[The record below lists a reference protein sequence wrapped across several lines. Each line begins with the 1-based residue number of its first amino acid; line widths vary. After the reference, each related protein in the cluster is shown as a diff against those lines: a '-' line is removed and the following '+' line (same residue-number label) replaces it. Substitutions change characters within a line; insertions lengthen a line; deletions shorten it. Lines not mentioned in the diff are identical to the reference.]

1 MDEKKIKDNRGFSA
15 ISAIAATIL
24 AVSAVIISSVSSA
37 AELEEIVVTAQKRA
51 QSVQDIGFS
60 VSAFDTQ
67 DAARFANDIGALAGQ
82 SPGVE
87 SYGNNSYF
95 QSFFIRGVGLNEFS
109 GNYNPPVAVHN
120 DEVYVSKNW
129 ATARPSFDIERIE
142 ILKGP
147 QGTIFGRNTTG
158 GAVNYYTNAPTA
170 ETDAYVRASV
180 DEHSRYSLE
189 GAVSGALSDNLNGR
203 LSFYRGFGSGGPQFN
218 EFTGDDHGEP
228 DLTEVRAQLEWAVS
242 EATTIRALV
251 YGGDDQSELQ
261 AYKSP
266 GIFNDVRTGA
276 ASGFCPEILSGAA
289 HLNPASCTK
298 FTGVLSGDNNEEYE
312 PNDIHTVN
320 QNNAPEKDDDF
331 AGGYLRVEHGFGNF
345 QLTSITSYDDYK
357 RYNQEDADGTPIQS
371 NDVYYRNELELFS
384 QEIRLNGTAV
394 NEQLNYVGGFYYS
407 DEDLFQSDLLL
418 FSQSPFGI
426 PLSGQ
431 FGNFEQTVES
441 IALYFNAN
449 YDLSEKFTLSFGGR
463 YTEDKTDIDAMTG
476 VILPDGVTRISVDML
491 VDTRTDDDTSWR
503 LGLSYHF
510 NDATLL
516 YANLATSFRTGGYS
530 VPFGGSI
537 VEFEEE
543 NVESIE
549 LGFKSDISGT
559 VRLNAAV
566 FFYNYDDRQ
575 VNVDDPVSPIVPITR
590 NIEESEVF
598 GLEADFTWLASDN
611 VRIKL
616 GYAYLDAE
624 FTEASRSVTTISSLG
639 PIPLQGNVPVNAPEH
654 QFNGSFE
661 YSDAINEKL
670 NWSGYLDF
678 RWVDERFLE
687 VTNQPADT
695 ADSYAVV
702 NATLGIQS
710 ADGVWDASMWVKN
723 LTDEKYL
730 TYINNLPGPGFALDV
745 FGEQRTIGATVGYKF

>member
-1 MDEKKIKDNRGFSA
+1 
-15 ISAIAATIL
+15 
-24 AVSAVIISSVSSA
+24 
-37 AELEEIVVTAQKRA
+37 
-51 QSVQDIGFS
+51 
-60 VSAFDTQ
+60 
-67 DAARFANDIGALAGQ
+67 
-82 SPGVE
+82 
-87 SYGNNSYF
+87 
-95 QSFFIRGVGLNEFS
+95 
-109 GNYNPPVAVHN
+109 
-120 DEVYVSKNW
+120 
-129 ATARPSFDIERIE
+129 
-142 ILKGP
+142 
-147 QGTIFGRNTTG
+147 
-158 GAVNYYTNAPTA
+158 
-170 ETDAYVRASV
+170 
-180 DEHSRYSLE
+180 
-189 GAVSGALSDNLNGR
+189 
-203 LSFYRGFGSGGPQFN
+203 
-218 EFTGDDHGEP
+218 
-228 DLTEVRAQLEWAVS
+228 
-242 EATTIRALV
+242 
-251 YGGDDQSELQ
+251 
-261 AYKSP
+261 
-266 GIFNDVRTGA
+266 
-276 ASGFCPEILSGAA
+276 
-289 HLNPASCTK
+289 
-298 FTGVLSGDNNEEYE
+298 
-312 PNDIHTVN
+312 
-320 QNNAPEKDDDF
+320 
-331 AGGYLRVEHGFGNF
+331 
-345 QLTSITSYDDYK
+345 
-357 RYNQEDADGTPIQS
+357 
-371 NDVYYRNELELFS
+371 LFS